1 MTDTPSWN
9 IIILISTN
17 IMLFLLNLKL
27 EPSDINIAE
36 FVFFCLW
43 FIFHWCFNVTFA
55 NVAEVEFCYSII
67 FINNKQV
74 NINQ

>member
-36 FVFFCLW
+36 FVFFCL
-43 FIFHWCFNVTFA
+43 
-55 NVAEVEFCYSII
+55 
-67 FINNKQV
+67 
-74 NINQ
+74 